1 MGSAGLRSYVID
13 ERWSAMVAGR
23 PGAVALLDDGV
34 PLTRGELDRDVDA
47 CRDELGALGV
57 SPGDRVG
64 IHLQNTVPCVALC
77 LAIWR
82 IGAAV
87 VWINPMYRDRELV
100 HVLGDAQPRGVVT
113 DDLDIVTAA
122 VADRCWVRSPGHFA
136 TSPDGERATHA
147 DARTPEPDSPAMV
160 VYTSGTTGPP
170 KGAVVTHR
178 NALEVVDRFGAGA
191 AVDEHDVVLAMAP
204 FFHIT
209 GAVLNLLIALVRG
222 AALSVIGRFDPEAAV
237 TAFRRDR
244 VTFTVGS
251 ITAYNA
257 MAQVSSAQPASFAS
271 TRALYSGGAPIP
283 PALVERLE
291 GVFGH
296 YIHNVWGMTETSSA
310 AVAVPLGQRA
320 PVDRELGALSIG
332 RPLAG
337 ITVRV
342 IDERGGEV
350 RAGEAGELEVA
361 GPTIV
366 AGYLNQPEAT
376 AAAMPGG
383 RMRTGDVVRI
393 VDGWVY
399 IVDRLKDQINV
410 SGYKV
415 WPREVE
421 DVLYT
426 HPAVREAAVV
436 GVPDDYRGESVVAY
450 VSLTSGSG
458 SAALAAELQ
467 ELVRGQLAAY
477 KRPRRILF
485 ADELPKTAT
494 GKIQRARLRQEH
506 AGS

>member
-13 ERWSAMVAGR
+13 ERWSAMVASR
-23 PGAVALLDDGV
+23 PDAIALLDDGA

-47 CRDELGALGV
+47 RCDELGRLGV

-64 IHLQNTVPCVALC
+64 LHVQSTAPCVALC
-77 LAIWR
+77 LAVWR
-82 IGAAV
+82 LGAAV

-100 HVLGDAQPRGVVT
+100 HVLGDAQPQGVVT
-113 DDLDIVTAA
+113 DDVDVVTATA
-122 VADRCWVRSPGHFA
+122 SERCWIRTPEHFA
-136 TSPDGERATHA
+136 SASGGERAT
-147 DARTPEPDSPAMV
+147 DPDVRTTVPDSPAMV

-178 NALEVVDRFGAGA
+178 NALEVVDRFGAAA

-209 GAVLNLLIALVRG
+209 GAVLNLLISLVRG
-222 AALSVIGRFDPEAAV
+222 ATLSVIGRFDPEAAV

-257 MAQVSSAQPASFAS
+257 MAQVPSAQPGSFAS

-283 PALVERLE
+283 PALVGRLE

-320 PVDRELGALSIG
+320 PVDYELGALSIG

-337 ITVRV
+337 VAVRV
-342 IDERGGEV
+342 IDERGVEV
-350 RAGEAGELEVA
+350 AAGEAGELEVA

-366 AGYLNQPEAT
+366 AGYLNQPAAT

-393 VDGWVY
+393 VDGWLY

-436 GVPDDYRGESVVAY
+436 GVPDDYRGESVVAC
-450 VSLTSGSG
+450 VSLTGGSG

-467 ELVRGQLAAY
+467 ELIGGQLAAY
-477 KRPRRILF
+477 KRPRKILF
-485 ADELPKTAT
+485 VDELPKTAT